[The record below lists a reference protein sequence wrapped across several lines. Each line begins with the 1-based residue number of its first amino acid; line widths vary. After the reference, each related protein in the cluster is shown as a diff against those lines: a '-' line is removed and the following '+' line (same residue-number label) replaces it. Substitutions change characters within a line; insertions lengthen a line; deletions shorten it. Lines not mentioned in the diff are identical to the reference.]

1 MSWYEVLVCS
11 GMRSSWVDI
20 GLLLVPKQSP
30 AAAAPISSNLICS
43 CFIATVACI
52 WYIGSLHPTLFGVS
66 CRCNL
71 LVKMKR
77 EEKKPSQKKPTSKM
91 LVSQHYFH
99 ALQNRTSLV
108 CMSSRASRAAVW
120 IQNFHPSLSRVILQE
135 VYRDSCDMWS
145 LHIYLE
151 YSWIF

>member
-1 MSWYEVLVCS
+1 MFWYEVLMSRHRVASCAKTKSCCCS
-11 GMRSSWVDI
+11 SDQLEPDLFLFHSYCC
-20 GLLLVPKQSP
+20 LYLVHWIP
-30 AAAAPISSNLICS
+30 
-43 CFIATVACI
+43 T
-52 WYIGSLHPTLFGVS
+52 PTLFGVS

-135 VYRDSCDMWS
+135 VYRDSCDM
-145 LHIYLE
+145 
-151 YSWIF
+151 